1 MAEQK
6 GYLTVMDMY
15 PQEYQDTT
23 MMYPFWDN
31 LRDGKLTTTK
41 CKDCGK
47 ISWPPRLI
55 CPECISDNLEW
66 VDMPETGKIYTY
78 TIQVVGLAPG
88 FKPPMVFAVIEF
100 ENGIRIFSALTDVDP
115 EEVRTGQEVVLNT
128 GKIAPDQ
135 QGRERIIPYFT
146 LKK

>member
-6 GYLTVMDMY
+6 GYLTVTDMY

-23 MMYPFWDN
+23 MMYPFWDS
-31 LRDGKLTTTK
+31 LRGGKLTTTK

-78 TIQVVGLAPG
+78 DNESDFYHTSKSFHESLY
-88 FKPPMVFAVIEF
+88 
-100 ENGIRIFSALTDVDP
+100 T
-115 EEVRTGQEVVLNT
+115 
-128 GKIAPDQ
+128 
-135 QGRERIIPYFT
+135 
-146 LKK
+146 

>member
-6 GYLTVMDMY
+6 GYLTVTDIY

-23 MMYPFWDN
+23 MMYSFWDS
-31 LRDGKLTTTK
+31 LREGKLTTTK

-66 VDMPETGKIYTY
+66 IDMPEVGKIYTY

-88 FKPPMVFAVIEF
+88 FKPPMVFAVIKF